1 MASNLDYLNPDLRPL
16 EEKVEAYL
24 AAEKDLRM
32 LTIADRNEGTHDA
45 DVAASAEAFEQRPPT
60 GSFDQHADE
69 LAMRREDAQDTLNTL
84 RQEIIGLLPTRDEWV
99 KVNLGYGPSRVGAWR
114 VPNPHDPSA
123 EHYEVRVVQ

>member
-24 AAEKDLRM
+24 AAEKELRM
-32 LTIADRNEGTHDA
+32 LTIADRNEATHDA
-45 DVAASAEAFEQRPPT
+45 DVAASAAEFEQRPPT

-69 LAMRREDAQDTLNTL
+69 LQQRRDDAQADLDHL
-84 RQEIIGLLPTRDEWV
+84 KQEILALLPARDEWV

-114 VPNPHDPSA
+114 TPNAHDPSA
-123 EHYEVRVVQ
+123 EHYEIRVVQ

>member
-1 MASNLDYLNPDLRPL
+1 MASNIDYLSPDLRPL

-24 AAEKDLRM
+24 AAERELRM
-32 LTIADRNEGTHDA
+32 LTIADRNEATHDA

-69 LAMRREDAQDTLNTL
+69 QALRRQDAQDALDAL
-84 RQEIIGLLPTRDEWV
+84 RQDIIGLLPTRDEWV

-114 VPNPHDPSA
+114 VPNPDGSGA

>member
-1 MASNLDYLNPDLRPL
+1 MASNIDYLNPDLRPL

-24 AAEKDLRM
+24 AAERDLRM
-32 LTIADRNEGTHDA
+32 LTIADRNEATHDA
-45 DVAASAEAFEQRPPT
+45 EVAAAAQEFEQRPPT

-69 LAMRREDAQDTLNTL
+69 LNLRRQDAQDALDAL
-84 RQEIIGLLPTRDEWV
+84 RQDIIGLLPTRDEWV

-114 VPNPHDPSA
+114 VPNPDGSGA